1 MNSKTLLSKSKPTP
15 ENPITLY
22 VSLTQRDGR
31 IARVGT
37 LAMTVGGMS
46 SKCQS
51 SGRLTNSHPR
61 YLDHGNHSHQPNR
74 GNFTPLVSL
83 TAGGVRLATGQQSTL
98 TVCRQ
103 TVEVVREAPEK
114 PASRICA
121 AVGFRQQ
128 RNVPQADFWTV
139 FEAADSPIGCR
150 SGLLAA

>member
-1 MNSKTLLSKSKPTP
+1 MGRPVVIAGIAIHNRFPAADEFQDITSKSKPTP

-37 LAMTVGGMS
+37 LAMAVGGMS

-61 YLDHGNHSHQPNR
+61 YLAYGNHSHQPNR
-74 GNFTPLVSL
+74 GKLHRRSFPDC
-83 TAGGVRLATGQQSTL
+83 RRRQLATGQQSTL

-103 TVEVVREAPEK
+103 LVQVTSDRSRRPTGDATVRDGRYTA
-114 PASRICA
+114 
-121 AVGFRQQ
+121 
-128 RNVPQADFWTV
+128 T
-139 FEAADSPIGCR
+139 
-150 SGLLAA
+150 

>member
-1 MNSKTLLSKSKPTP
+1 MGRPVVIAGIAIHNRFPAADEFQDITSKSKPTP

-37 LAMTVGGMS
+37 LAMAVGGMS

-61 YLDHGNHSHQPNR
+61 YLAYGNHSHQPNR
-74 GNFTPLVSL
+74 GHFTDVVSL

-114 PASRICA
+114 PASRTSA
-121 AVGFRQQ
+121 PTER
-128 RNVPQADFWTV
+128 PY
-139 FEAADSPIGCR
+139 
-150 SGLLAA
+150 